1 MTRVMSLQIG
11 FQGETRK
18 PVIIDKVEIRMI
30 LPVQL
35 AHPCPQRDLGDLCG
49 LCGRLAPQGDALPA
63 SDDPHVTFGDLRL
76 HEINVS
82 AQDISGDSVVRD
94 LGESISHFSV
104 IDQGGIQRNMP

>member
-1 MTRVMSLQIG
+1 MSLQIG

-30 LPVQL
+30 LPVQF
-35 AHPCPQRDLGDLCG
+35 AHPCPKRDLGDLRS
-49 LCGRLAPQGDALPA
+49 LCGRLAPQGDALSA